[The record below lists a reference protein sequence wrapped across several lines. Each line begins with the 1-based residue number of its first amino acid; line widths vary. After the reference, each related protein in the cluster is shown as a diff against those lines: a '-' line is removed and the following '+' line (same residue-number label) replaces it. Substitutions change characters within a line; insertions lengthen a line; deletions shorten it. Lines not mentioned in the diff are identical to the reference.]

1 MYCTKPQEK
10 NKQLDVQYSGFTDIA
25 DLGIFSNT
33 LKSIQDF
40 RWPLKIYHLE
50 FTLLLKVQK
59 IWQTLTYLGTWG
71 RCELQNKCLCCEE
84 LEPSDFCL
92 FCKWWSKEDHTAISS
107 LRTWGCFP
115 HSSLSQQLAS
125 SCSRFCLASNSF
137 CFLTILSSRNLT
149 FFRLM
154 FLSAFFKEYLCRS
167 SSCTS
172 LFLFCCSRERQVS
185 SPVVLC
191 TSASA
196 HGVDSVCTANSLCC
210 CWRAARR
217 LFSFISHCWSVNKTM
232 IESKNHRKNIICY

>member
-1 MYCTKPQEK
+1 MQ
-10 NKQLDVQYSGFTDIA
+10 
-25 DLGIFSNT
+25 
-33 LKSIQDF
+33 
-40 RWPLKIYHLE
+40 R
-50 FTLLLKVQK
+50 
-59 IWQTLTYLGTWG
+59 IWQMSAYLGTWG
-71 RCELQNKCLCCEE
+71 RYESQNKCLC
-84 LEPSDFCL
+84 LKPNSFCL
-92 FCKWWSKEDHTAISS
+92 FRKWWSKEGCTAILS
-107 LRTWGCFP
+107 LRAWDCFTL
-115 HSSLSQQLAS
+115 SSLSQQLAS

-154 FLSAFFKEYLCRS
+154 FLSAFFKEYLCKS

-196 HGVDSVCTANSLCC
+196 HSAGSVCTANSLCC

-217 LFSFISHCWSVNKTM
+217 LFSFISHCWSVNKTK
-232 IESKNHRKNIICY
+232 IERK